1 MSIPTSK
8 NEITLNDFTIRIDNS
23 SDKPFIFEC
32 EGEENK
38 SYKFKKDLVKR
49 IKKHIKSEDNK
60 EALKIVNEKLGIV
73 KKEKVVKQK
82 QPKQP
87 TINNNEFLDLFKN
100 MTTEINKLHN
110 KINDLTNKVDE
121 VIVKQNQF
129 STTYRKIE
137 KLEDKIN
144 NIYDVTE
151 EIQETE
157 TKTFHK
163 LGKVEMFFD
172 NLDEDKINAENQE
185 LKNNVKLISEN
196 LNKFILALNNNYVE
210 QTQAFNNLK
219 SEVKQSCDEEPLD
232 DIIEEYFPFEELET
246 ELEEPVKIEISKS
259 ITEEDSN
266 EKEEALDEDSDD
278 EDIDLSQF
286 SSDGEEEDIYSYSTD
301 EEEED
306 EEEDE
311 VFNKY
316 VELIQQLPEELQ
328 TISNEEEALEAI
340 KDIENQIKEKEK
352 QIQDEKDKITLTKTT
367 TRTQEIEKGLKEG
380 YYTKVELLDSDTNKS
395 QKFYKYTKDIS
406 KGEVFLL
413 TTNLQRVGIVRPWT
427 NNNMIDNEDFVSD
440 DDIVMYE
447 GEELW
452 EYVITEP
459 SLCRFEKPII
469 REFKYISHYDSFQET
484 NEVKENW

>member
-8 NEITLNDFTIRIDNS
+8 NEITLNDFTIRKDD

-32 EGEENK
+32 EGQESK

-49 IKKHIKSEDNK
+49 IKKHINTEDNK

-73 KKEKVVKQK
+73 KKEKVVKQN

-87 TINNNEFLDLFKN
+87 TIKNNESLDIFKT
-100 MTTEINKLHN
+100 MITQVSELSN
-110 KINDLTNKVDE
+110 KIGDLQNKVDE
-121 VIVKQNQF
+121 VISKQNQF

-137 KLEDKIN
+137 KLEEKIN
-144 NIYDVTE
+144 NIYDTTE

-185 LKNNVKLISEN
+185 LKNNVKLISDN
-196 LNKFILALNNNYVE
+196 LNILITTLNNKYVE
-210 QTQAFNNLK
+210 QTQSFSNLLT
-219 SEVKQSCDEEPLD
+219 EVKESCEEEPLD
-232 DIIEEYFPFEELET
+232 DVIEECFPFEELEK
-246 ELEEPVKIEISKS
+246 ELELEQKIKMEISKS
-259 ITEEDSN
+259 ESD
-266 EKEEALDEDSDD
+266 EEALDEDVDLNQFLTDD
-278 EDIDLSQF
+278 EE
-286 SSDGEEEDIYSYSTD
+286 SSYSYSTD
-301 EEEED
+301 EEEEE
-306 EEEDE
+306 EEEDTE
-311 VFNKY
+311 FKQI
-316 VELIQQLPEELQ
+316 VETLEQLPEELQ
-328 TISNEEEALEAI
+328 TISNAEEALQAI

-352 QIQDEKDKITLTKTT
+352 QIQEEEDKLLITNNK
-367 TRTQEIEKGLKEG
+367 QNQQKIDKGLKEG
-380 YYTKVELLDSDTNKS
+380 YYTKVELTDSDTNKS

-452 EYVITEP
+452 EYVITKP
-459 SLCRFEKPII
+459 HLCRFEKPII

-484 NEVKENW
+484 NEVKEGW

>member
-60 EALKIVNEKLGIV
+60 EALKFVNEKLGIV

-87 TINNNEFLDLFKN
+87 TIKNDEFLEVFKN
-100 MTTEINKLHN
+100 MTAEISALHN

-144 NIYDVTE
+144 NIYDITE

-196 LNKFILALNNNYVE
+196 LNKFILELNNNYVE

-219 SEVKQSCDEEPLD
+219 IEVKQSCDEEPLD
-232 DIIEEYFPFEELET
+232 DIIEEYFPFDELEK
-246 ELEEPVKIEISKS
+246 EFEEPVKIEISKS

-266 EKEEALDEDSDD
+266 EKEEALDED
-278 EDIDLSQF
+278 IDLNQF
-286 SSDGEEEDIYSYSTD
+286 SSDGEE

-352 QIQDEKDKITLTKTT
+352 QIQVEKEKITLTKTT
-367 TRTQEIEKGLKEG
+367 TRKEEIEKGLKEG

-395 QKFYKYTKDIS
+395 QKFYKYTKDIC
-406 KGEVFLL
+406 KGEIFLL
-413 TTNLQRVGIVRPWT
+413 TTNLQRVGIVRPWY
-427 NNNMIDNEDFVSD
+427 NDNMIDNEDFVSD
-440 DDIVMYE
+440 NDIVMYE

-459 SLCRFEKPII
+459 LLCRFEKPII

-484 NEVKENW
+484 NEIKVNW

>member
-87 TINNNEFLDLFKN
+87 TINNNEFLEVFKN
-100 MTTEINKLHN
+100 MTAEISALHN

-144 NIYDVTE
+144 NIYDITE

-210 QTQAFNNLK
+210 QAQAFNNLK

-232 DIIEEYFPFEELET
+232 DIIEEYFPFDELEK

-266 EKEEALDEDSDD
+266 DQEEALDED
-278 EDIDLSQF
+278 IDLNQF
-286 SSDGEEEDIYSYSTD
+286 SSDGEEEDVYSYSTD

-328 TISNEEEALEAI
+328 TISNKEEALEAI

-352 QIQDEKDKITLTKTT
+352 QIQEEKEKITLTNTKKIKE
-367 TRTQEIEKGLKEG
+367 EIETGLKEG
-380 YYTKVELLDSDTNKS
+380 YYTKVELRDDELNIG
-395 QKFYKYTKDIS
+395 QKFYKYIKDRS
-406 KGEVFLL
+406 KGEIFLL
-413 TTNLQRVGIVRPWT
+413 TTNLQRVGIVRPWM
-427 NNNMIDNEDFVSD
+427 NDNMIDNEDLVNE
-440 DDIVMYE
+440 DDIVMYI
-447 GEELW
+447 GAELW

-459 SLCRFEKPII
+459 LLCRLEKPIF
-469 REFKYISHYDSFQET
+469 REFRYIRHYDDLQET
-484 NEVKENW
+484 YEVKEFW